1 MTTKK
6 DEAATKFLLAQSV
19 ETKIRL
25 LEESVNEDFGIF
37 MQIANILLE
46 APIIEGG
53 LPSELITKIVD
64 NS

>member
-1 MTTKK
+1 MITKK
-6 DEAATKFLLAQSV
+6 DEAAKKFLLAQSV

>member
-1 MTTKK
+1 MTTEK
-6 DEAATKFLLAQSV
+6 DEAAKFLLAQSV

-46 APIIEGG
+46 APITEGG
-53 LPSELITKIVD
+53 LPSELITQIVD